1 MFGWEL
7 GSVESLAVV
16 ANIGLSV
23 DYIVHLA
30 ADYMHSRETDRI
42 DKMR

>member
-1 MFGWEL
+1 MVGWQL
-7 GSVESLAVV
+7 GEIESLAVV

-30 ADYMHSRETDRI
+30 ADYMHSREATRFE
-42 DKMR
+42 KM